1 MLQAEFFDKR
11 LKAFDDRL
19 VLGIEPAEQRF
30 KLVRVELLVEPKLSL
45 AHVSYERY
53 NAVVDRL
60 QLEEIIL
67 CVLTL

>member
-11 LKAFDDRL
+11 LQAFDDRL

-30 KLVRVELLVEPKLSL
+30 ELIAVELLVEPKLSL

-53 NAVVDRL
+53 DAVIDRL
-60 QLEEIIL
+60 
-67 CVLTL
+67 